1 MPLSRAKNSSL
12 QNDSFDLKK
21 NNGNGVGFYNGSA
34 SENEISQ
41 ESEWLPET
49 ILSRGLQLL
58 AFMEERWQ
66 IVIGDDEFKT
76 QLLHMDSVIEQANLQ
91 EES

>member
-1 MPLSRAKNSSL
+1 MR
-12 QNDSFDLKK
+12 QNL
-21 NNGNGVGFYNGSA
+21 YNGSA

-41 ESEWLPET
+41 EPEWIPET
-49 ILSRGLQLL
+49 VLNRGLQLL

-76 QLLHMDSVIEQANLQ
+76 QLLHLEFIKDKEGVAI
-91 EES
+91 